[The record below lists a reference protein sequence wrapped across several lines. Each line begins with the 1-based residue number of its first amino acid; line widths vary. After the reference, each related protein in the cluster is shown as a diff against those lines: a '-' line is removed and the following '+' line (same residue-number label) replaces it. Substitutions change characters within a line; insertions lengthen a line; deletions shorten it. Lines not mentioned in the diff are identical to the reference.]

1 MLIVV
6 EGNQDKHFINLY
18 LKYLEKNNIKIVIS
32 GGNKGLSNVKADLEQ
47 ANKIKI
53 IFDADNNFDE
63 AKKNIEKQLNELKID
78 SKYEMFLLPN
88 DKDNGTL
95 EDLLKEIAKDKC
107 VLRCFDCYFKC
118 IEKLQE
124 KNSKFKL
131 PNKKDKIYAYF
142 ETFGYKPNKLEKLEH
157 EKLEEALDF
166 NSPYL
171 EPLKNFLEN

>member
-32 GGNKGLSNVKADLEQ
+32 GGNKGLSNVKVDLGR

-63 AKKNIEKQLNELKID
+63 TKKNIEKQLNELKID
-78 SKYEMFLLPN
+78 SKYEIFLLPN

-95 EDLLKEIAKDKC
+95 EDLLKEIAKVKC
-107 VLRCFDCYFKC
+107 ILHCFDCYFKC

-124 KNSKFKL
+124 KNPNFKL

-142 ETFGYKPNKLEKLEH
+142 ETFGYKPNKLDKLEP
-157 EKLEEALDF
+157 EKLEEVLDF
-166 NSPYL
+166 NSSYL